1 MSRRD
6 DRERVF
12 AQLEATNRLIAR
24 TRLRLRKM
32 EEADEPPASNS
43 QYWRPKGEKPQED
56 APWLRDGW
64 SRR

>member
-1 MSRRD
+1 MSRAD
-6 DRERVF
+6 IER
-12 AQLEATNRLIAR
+12 ALEALRAQARLLAR
-24 TRLRLRKM
+24 TQLRLRKL

-56 APWLRDGW
+56 APWLKDGW